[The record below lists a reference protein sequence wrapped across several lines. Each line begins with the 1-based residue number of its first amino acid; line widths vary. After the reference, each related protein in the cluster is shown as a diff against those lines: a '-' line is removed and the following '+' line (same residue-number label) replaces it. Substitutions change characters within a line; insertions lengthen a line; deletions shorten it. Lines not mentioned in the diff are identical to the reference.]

1 MKFATPALV
10 ALGGA
15 ALLIACTPAPQADSG
30 AADYAQFCASCHGP
44 AGKGDGPAAAGLAPR
59 PTDLTR
65 ISARSGGSFPRLQVM
80 GRINGYT
87 MGRSDS
93 HMPQFGD
100 LLEGETVMYDPG
112 DGITAPTP
120 ARLVA
125 LVEYVERMQD

>member
-1 MKFATPALV
+1 MKFAIPTLA

-15 ALLIACTPAPQADSG
+15 AVLIACAPAPQAAPG
-30 AADYAQFCASCHGP
+30 AADYAQFCASCHGGG
-44 AGKGDGPAAAGLAPR
+44 GKGDGPAAAALTPPPA
-59 PTDLTR
+59 DLTR
-65 ISARSGGSFPRLQVM
+65 ISARAGGRFPRLQVM

-93 HMPQFGD
+93 HMPQFGR
-100 LLEGETVMYDPG
+100 LLDGPTVMHDPG

-125 LVEYVERMQD
+125 LVEYVEALQE